1 MSILYVGVDVGNMN
15 SQVFGF
21 TEDGEV
27 VIERRLQTLCENSWV
42 RLFETLSKGYEVC
55 VAYEVGPHYEWMHGL
70 FERFCSEVV
79 LVNPADF
86 GVISKSQKKTDR
98 HDAQKLAEGLRRGD
112 LPEVYAPPAQ
122 PRADRRL
129 VSFVHWHSRREGSA
143 KTRLRGLLLT
153 YRLRCPHSD
162 IGSPKA
168 RRWFEEVAQGQM
180 DEQGW
185 CVAQMLLDELAL
197 IEKQRAQLDKEV
209 TKRLGHYGRQ
219 AEVLQSVPGFG
230 PLTVLALASMIVDIR
245 RFGSAKELSAYFGA
259 CGKVYQSGK
268 TLRLGP
274 VTKRGNKTVRW
285 LLSQAL
291 CSLHRVDARARKRY
305 LRLKR
310 RKHNGVARSAQVN
323 WLVRLVYYLLLTE
336 TTYRRPDRKSKA
348 A

>member
-15 SQVFGF
+15 SQVFAF

-27 VIERRLQTLCENSWV
+27 VVDRRLRTLCENSWV
-42 RLFETLSKGYEVC
+42 RLLEKLSASYEVW
-55 VAYEVGPHYEWMHGL
+55 VAYEVGPHYEWMQEL
-70 FERFCSEVV
+70 FERYCSQVV

-98 HDAQKLAEGLRRGD
+98 HDAQKLAEGVRRGD
-112 LPEVYAPPAQ
+112 LPEVFAPPKQ
-122 PRADRRL
+122 SRADRRL

-143 KTRLRGLLLT
+143 KTRLRGLLMT

-162 IGSPKA
+162 ISSPGA
-168 RRWFEEVAQGQM
+168 RRWFKEEATGQM
-180 DEQGW
+180 DEQGR
-185 CVAQMLLDELAL
+185 CVAQMLLDELSL
-197 IEKQRAQLDKEV
+197 LKKQRAQLDKEV
-209 TKRLGHYGRQ
+209 EGRLGHYGRA
-219 AEVLQSVPGFG
+219 AEVLHSVPGFG
-230 PLTVLALASMIVDIR
+230 PLTVLALVSMIVDIG

-268 TLRLGP
+268 TLRLGA

-291 CSLHRVDARARKRY
+291 CSLHRADARARKRY

-323 WLVRLVYYLLLTE
+323 WLVGLVYYLLKTE
-336 TTYRRPDRKSKA
+336 SVYRRKA